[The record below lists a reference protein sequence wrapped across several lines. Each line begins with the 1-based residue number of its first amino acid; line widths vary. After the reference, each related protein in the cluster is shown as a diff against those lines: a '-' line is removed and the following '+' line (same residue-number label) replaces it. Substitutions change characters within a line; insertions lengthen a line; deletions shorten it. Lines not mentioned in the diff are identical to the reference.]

1 MLPKLPFRGCYPATH
16 SIVIG
21 LARVPDIGT
30 VTRSRLTSVI
40 SGRQENQKKLL
51 LRADKDDGV
60 AV

>member
-1 MLPKLPFRGCYPATH
+1 MHISQHRYRSGQ
-16 SIVIG
+16 
-21 LARVPDIGT
+21 VPDIGT